1 MYREMIECIHS
12 NTEEGLT
19 SKFLV
24 LLQLVPYTKY
34 LFSLLIDL
42 SDWGLRIDKN
52 IQRVLQYHLDSLAIL
67 LGAAI
72 LPN

>member
-19 SKFLV
+19 SKFLRFATTGV
-24 LLQLVPYTKY
+24 WRKY

-67 LGAAI
+67 LAAAI